1 MRVLALAAKRDPYAL
16 AEAVRLAETVVGEG
30 VQAEDE
36 GTDAEVESGAPD
48 AVEGG

>member
-16 AEAVRLAETVVGEG
+16 AEAVRLAETVLDEG
-30 VQAEDE
+30 ALAEDA
-36 GTDAEVESGAPD
+36 GTDAETEDGAPD